1 MNKHVNRLGREAS
14 DARKMIDDS
23 ESDSDESGNNL
34 FHNISR
40 CLYNT
45 YLYYL
50 EST

>member
-1 MNKHVNRLGREAS
+1 MNKHVNRLSREAS

-34 FHNISR
+34 FHNILR
-40 CLYNT
+40 CLHNT
-45 YLYYL
+45 YIYYL